1 MCGLVQLWCYN
12 IQRNEAFVRQDHQD
26 LTSTSRHRTR
36 EWILGN
42 KRQREH
48 SNTMLFLIDLLND
61 SLTDFSKQTGF
72 ARQDLV
78 MIVCLLLCYPASFF
92 FLWLR
97 RRTPSPFVRHCY
109 SILPAIAASVWLFG
123 WDTLHSFVS
132 STIGYFLV
140 FFFKG
145 TQYSYK
151 VMFVYAMTYLSA
163 SHLFRWAY

>member
-1 MCGLVQLWCYN
+1 
-12 IQRNEAFVRQDHQD
+12 
-26 LTSTSRHRTR
+26 
-36 EWILGN
+36 
-42 KRQREH
+42 
-48 SNTMLFLIDLLND
+48 MLFLIDLLND

-97 RRTPSPFVRHCY
+97 RRTASPFVRHCY
-109 SILPAIAASVWLFG
+109 SILPALAASVWLFG

-140 FFFKG
+140 LFFKG

-163 SHLFRWAY
+163 SHLFRWVLKAAQDFSSHPQAFGTPTWIGNSISLGHRCWSPSKWSP